1 MKEEK
6 KVILL
11 PIPKSG
17 GFSSILLGL
26 IAVLLTLIVLQE
38 NTIALHL
45 NYKDPN
51 NPSKSNTEIQWQNSP
66 ISDDQLKPRYVE
78 SNPNVPENPPDEVK
92 QFSFRDQQAAQPEI
106 REKTTEQIVPKIDSS
121 DNNPKIIDTSKKL
134 DSPPPTSLP
143 LPSNSKQEV
152 KSPSPPKTL
161 IFSKADVPKPKKT
174 DGSYSKKALRDGK
187 DKEKTIIASLQ
198 IPSPST
204 SFTKIKPQE
213 FSPQAR
219 PRLSPD
225 LIHGPLMKSLTSA
238 PRMGKIAIECR
249 LHPYGVYIQEM
260 LQSIEEQ
267 WNQLAM
273 GSIRYLQRDRLP
285 GQITLRFKLEAT
297 GNISNLSR
305 IDDEGYSLAAE
316 LCRQAIASR
325 VPFGEWTQKMIQD
338 FGQSDEITLNFQ
350 YR

>member
-11 PIPKSG
+11 PIPRSG
-17 GFSSILLGL
+17 GFFSILLGL

-38 NTIALHL
+38 NTIALHP
-45 NYKDPN
+45 NYKHPN
-51 NPSKSNTEIQWQNSP
+51 NSSKSNTEIQWQNSP
-66 ISDDQLKPRYVE
+66 LSDDQLKPRYVE

-121 DNNPKIIDTSKKL
+121 DNNPKIIDASKKL
-134 DSPPPTSLP
+134 DKQPPSPLP
-143 LPSNSKQEV
+143 LPSNSKQEI
-152 KSPSPPKTL
+152 KSPTHPKTL

-174 DGSYSKKALRDGK
+174 DGAYSKKALRDGK

-198 IPSPST
+198 IPSSST